1 MASIDRYRPPGRESY
16 QPPTR
21 PINTSA
27 HSSRPSKS
35 PTKRRD
41 VPPAAPSPPTH
52 VPYSTRTSSPR
63 QSSSQRTGGH
73 STPREPADPA
83 KMAES
88 QWVFTEDEV
97 LSAPSILEGVHPA
110 DERLRRAKGV
120 NFIYQAGLLLQ
131 LPQTTL
137 YVAGVYFHRFY
148 MRMSMV
154 EERGGIH
161 HYVSCSRLLSFRCYQ
176 PQLTV

>member
-1 MASIDRYRPPGRESY
+1 MASIDRYRPPGREGY

-21 PINTSA
+21 SVNTSA

-41 VPPAAPSPPTH
+41 VPPAVPSPPTH
-52 VPYSTRTSSPR
+52 VQYPSRSSPTK
-63 QSSSQRTGGH
+63 QASQRAGTQ
-73 STPREPADPA
+73 STTNSSLDPA
-83 KMAES
+83 KMTGM
-88 QWVFTEDEV
+88 QWYFTDDEI
-97 LSAPSILEGVHPA
+97 LSSPSIVEGMHPA
-110 DERLRRAKGV
+110 DERLRRAKGI
-120 NFIYQAGLLLQ
+120 NFIYQAGALLQ

-148 MRMSMV
+148 MRMSLA

-161 HYVSCSRLLSFRCYQ
+161 HYVSYVTTNPSDRS
-176 PQLTV
+176 